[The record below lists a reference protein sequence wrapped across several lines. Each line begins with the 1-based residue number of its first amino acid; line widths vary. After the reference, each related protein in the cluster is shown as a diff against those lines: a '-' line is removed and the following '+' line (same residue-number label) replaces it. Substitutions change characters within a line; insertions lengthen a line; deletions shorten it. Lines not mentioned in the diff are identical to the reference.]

1 MLTPDDKSSLIIM
14 IFINPKTLR
23 QVNNGDYCRV
33 VAGKHEGKA
42 GFVSDLHTSL
52 KGATTITVQ
61 QSSGERFKTLAK
73 SVEVLKADPNN

>member
-73 SVEVLKADPNN
+73 SVEVLTADPNS